1 MGSLSSKQKIDDL
14 ILESLKRKEIPDVPI
29 SKIEPLNKIEEENY
43 QSIQNSFQNYEE
55 DDNID
60 TSDLISKNI
69 IINERKKRYPE
80 NCIGQIIYYKNG
92 RQEKKTGSIIGENFI
107 LTLASNLYD
116 FQNQKYYSNIKFID
130 SNNKTHENPKIKIF
144 EDYKTSNSQKDNFGI
159 LIFKENISNNCFLG
173 IHLHENLY
181 NIDLNIYGYDLEDN
195 LCQATLN
202 IENKNNQNFFVSYD
216 LKLKQ
221 GEEGAPIIENI
232 GNKYYIIGLNLQT
245 NEEPE
250 NSATLINK
258 DIIKFINNVKINDR
272 KFFEEEEVVDLKL
285 SNKDLSSY
293 HIEFLKEFNLINL
306 RFLDLTNNYIKTKGI
321 FYLSKAKFNGLKILI
336 LDLNEIGDKGL
347 KYLSEGNFRNLTHL
361 SLFSNNISS
370 KGINYLININCKQN
384 LLKLDL
390 SENPKISDEG
400 INNFLSV
407 DWPVLNTLIINKI
420 NLSKKG
426 LEYFQRCNIR
436 KIFLKNNN
444 IKKDALTIIQ
454 SLKYSKV
461 IITGNSEL
469 DE

>member
-1 MGSLSSKQKIDDL
+1 M
-14 ILESLKRKEIPDVPI
+14 
-29 SKIEPLNKIEEENY
+29 
-43 QSIQNSFQNYEE
+43 
-55 DDNID
+55 
-60 TSDLISKNI
+60 
-69 IINERKKRYPE
+69 
-80 NCIGQIIYYKNG
+80 
-92 RQEKKTGSIIGENFI
+92 
-107 LTLASNLYD
+107 
-116 FQNQKYYSNIKFID
+116 
-130 SNNKTHENPKIKIF
+130 
-144 EDYKTSNSQKDNFGI
+144 
-159 LIFKENISNNCFLG
+159 
-173 IHLHENLY
+173 
-181 NIDLNIYGYDLEDN
+181 
-195 LCQATLN
+195 
-202 IENKNNQNFFVSYD
+202 
-216 LKLKQ
+216 
-221 GEEGAPIIENI
+221 
-232 GNKYYIIGLNLQT
+232 
-245 NEEPE
+245 
-250 NSATLINK
+250 
-258 DIIKFINNVKINDR
+258 
-272 KFFEEEEVVDLKL
+272 
-285 SNKDLSSY
+285 
-293 HIEFLKEFNLINL
+293 KEFNLINL

-444 IKKDALTIIQ
+444 IKNDALTIIQ
-454 SLKYSKV
+454 ALRYSKV